1 MFKKLVSNYFNSIKD
16 RKFFY
21 SAIILLAIFCSS
33 LGINNFRFDA
43 SSETLILDNDVDYQ
57 IYEQTNDDFGSSDF
71 LILAIQS
78 SNEIF
83 TLDNLQNLQNLRD
96 KIQVIEGVD
105 SVVSVFDAPILE
117 QPKLSLIKSASND
130 KYLLEDELNLSLAKQ
145 ELIDSPIFSELV
157 ISKDGKT
164 LAFQINLDGKDNYDQ
179 TVIDIRSEIETFKNF
194 NINLAGP
201 SMIVFDTINFI
212 KNDVITFG
220 TITILVFFTFLY
232 LIFRDFWPVTIILL
246 NALIVMFISIGVMGL
261 MDWPISIVSSNF
273 LALLLITSIAISIH
287 ILAKVQTDVDKNIS
301 TSKSLSDIFM
311 PCLFTALTTIVGFA
325 SLILSDIK
333 PVIDFGKM
341 MSVGVLL
348 NLLSSFLFIPLAL
361 ELKNI
366 KSITQKN
373 IADFV
378 YNNGYVQSKG
388 FIKKAW
394 IPFLLI
400 FIPLIIYLPTN
411 LKVENKF
418 IDYFNKETEIYKGME
433 TIDKNLGGT
442 TPFDIILSLPEA
454 IEEVD
459 EEDLFFSENS
469 ETAKYW
475 WKKDNMDKLQKVQN
489 EVSKIDELGK
499 VLSIANGIELAQN
512 LNNNQPLGDLEL
524 AFVRNSLLDSERAQ
538 KVLET
543 FIDETEKSTKIFA
556 RTIDSSPNLN
566 RNELIN
572 SIDKILQKNFEG
584 TEIDYQITGL
594 GVLYNNLLQSLFSSQ
609 IKTLSFV
616 LVSIF
621 LMVSFLFRSLLVGF
635 SVMFIPSISVGVVMS
650 SMSILNIPLDIMT
663 ITIASICVGMS
674 VDYAIH
680 FAWRYLKENDEKKT
694 LLSAGRAILITG
706 STIIM
711 GFLVFLFSNF
721 NPTILFGVFSGIAI
735 FFAMFLSI
743 YLLPRI
749 LDLQSK

>member
-130 KYLLEDELNLSLAKQ
+130 KYLLEDELNLSLAKR

-220 TITILVFFTFLY
+220 TITILVFFIFLY

>member
-117 QPKLSLIKSASND
+117 QPKLSLIKSVSND

-220 TITILVFFTFLY
+220 TITILVFFIFLY

>member
-179 TVIDIRSEIETFKNF
+179 TVIDIRSEIESFKNF

-220 TITILVFFTFLY
+220 TITILVFFIFLY

>member
-1 MFKKLVSNYFNSIKD
+1 MFQKLDSNYFNSIKD

-130 KYLLEDELNLSLAKQ
+130 KYLLEHELNLPLAKQ

-179 TVIDIRSEIETFKNF
+179 TVIDIRSEIESFKNF

-220 TITILVFFTFLY
+220 TITILVFFIFLY

-394 IPFLLI
+394 IPF
-400 FIPLIIYLPTN
+400 
-411 LKVENKF
+411 
-418 IDYFNKETEIYKGME
+418 
-433 TIDKNLGGT
+433 
-442 TPFDIILSLPEA
+442 
-454 IEEVD
+454 
-459 EEDLFFSENS
+459 
-469 ETAKYW
+469 
-475 WKKDNMDKLQKVQN
+475 
-489 EVSKIDELGK
+489 
-499 VLSIANGIELAQN
+499 
-512 LNNNQPLGDLEL
+512 
-524 AFVRNSLLDSERAQ
+524 
-538 KVLET
+538 
-543 FIDETEKSTKIFA
+543 
-556 RTIDSSPNLN
+556 
-566 RNELIN
+566 
-572 SIDKILQKNFEG
+572 
-584 TEIDYQITGL
+584 
-594 GVLYNNLLQSLFSSQ
+594 
-609 IKTLSFV
+609 
-616 LVSIF
+616 
-621 LMVSFLFRSLLVGF
+621 
-635 SVMFIPSISVGVVMS
+635 
-650 SMSILNIPLDIMT
+650 
-663 ITIASICVGMS
+663 
-674 VDYAIH
+674 
-680 FAWRYLKENDEKKT
+680 
-694 LLSAGRAILITG
+694 
-706 STIIM
+706 
-711 GFLVFLFSNF
+711 
-721 NPTILFGVFSGIAI
+721 
-735 FFAMFLSI
+735 
-743 YLLPRI
+743 
-749 LDLQSK
+749 

>member
-220 TITILVFFTFLY
+220 TITILVFFIFLY

-475 WKKDNMDKLQKVQN
+475 WKKENMDKLQKVQN

>member
-164 LAFQINLDGKDNYDQ
+164 LAFQISLDGKDNYDQ

-220 TITILVFFTFLY
+220 TITILVFFIFLY

-572 SIDKILQKNFEG
+572 SIDEILQKNFEG

>member
-1 MFKKLVSNYFNSIKD
+1 MFKKLVSIYFNSIND
-16 RKFFY
+16 RKFLY
-21 SAIILLAIFCSS
+21 SAIILLGIFCSS

-220 TITILVFFTFLY
+220 TITILVFFIFLY

-621 LMVSFLFRSLLVGF
+621 LMVSLLFRSLLVGF

>member
-57 IYEQTNDDFGSSDF
+57 IYQQTNDDFGSSDF

-145 ELIDSPIFSELV
+145 ELIESPIFSELV

-220 TITILVFFTFLY
+220 TITLLVFFIFLY

-433 TIDKNLGGT
+433 TIDKSLGGT

-543 FIDETEKSTKIFA
+543 FIDKTEKSTKIFA

>member
-1 MFKKLVSNYFNSIKD
+1 MFKKLVSNYFNSIKG

-145 ELIDSPIFSELV
+145 ELRDSPIFSELV

-220 TITILVFFTFLY
+220 TITILVFFIFLY

-361 ELKNI
+361 ELKYI

-621 LMVSFLFRSLLVGF
+621 LQQKR
-635 SVMFIPSISVGVVMS
+635 I
-650 SMSILNIPLDIMT
+650 
-663 ITIASICVGMS
+663 
-674 VDYAIH
+674 
-680 FAWRYLKENDEKKT
+680 K
-694 LLSAGRAILITG
+694 RAF
-706 STIIM
+706 TII
-711 GFLVFLFSNF
+711 LKSH
-721 NPTILFGVFSGIAI
+721 
-735 FFAMFLSI
+735 
-743 YLLPRI
+743 
-749 LDLQSK
+749 

>member
-1 MFKKLVSNYFNSIKD
+1 MFKKLVSNYFNSIKG

-220 TITILVFFTFLY
+220 TITILVFFIFLY

-621 LMVSFLFRSLLVGF
+621 LMVSLLFRSLLVGF

>member
-57 IYEQTNDDFGSSDF
+57 IYEKTNDDFGSSDF

-220 TITILVFFTFLY
+220 TITILVFFIFLY

-735 FFAMFLSI
+735 LIAMFLSI

>member
-1 MFKKLVSNYFNSIKD
+1 MFKKLVSNYFNSIKG

-145 ELIDSPIFSELV
+145 ELRDSPIFSELV

-220 TITILVFFTFLY
+220 TITILVFFIFLY

-475 WKKDNMDKLQKVQN
+475 WKKENMDKLQKVQN
-489 EVSKIDELGK
+489 EVSKLDELGK

>member
-96 KIQVIEGVD
+96 NIQVIEGVD

-145 ELIDSPIFSELV
+145 ELRDSPIFSELV

-220 TITILVFFTFLY
+220 TITILVFFIFLY

-572 SIDKILQKNFEG
+572 SIDEILQKNFEG

-706 STIIM
+706 FTIIL

>member
-1 MFKKLVSNYFNSIKD
+1 MFKKLVSNYFNSIKG

-145 ELIDSPIFSELV
+145 ELRDSPIFSELV

-220 TITILVFFTFLY
+220 TITILVFFIFLY

>member
-16 RKFFY
+16 KKFFY
-21 SAIILLAIFCSS
+21 SAIILFGIFCSS

-130 KYLLEDELNLSLAKQ
+130 KYLLEDELNLPLAKQ

-179 TVIDIRSEIETFKNF
+179 TVIDIRSEIQSFKNF

-220 TITILVFFTFLY
+220 TITILVFFIFLY

-499 VLSIANGIELAQN
+499 ILSIANGIELAQN

-616 LVSIF
+616 LISIF

>member
-1 MFKKLVSNYFNSIKD
+1 MFKKLVSKYFNSIKD

-220 TITILVFFTFLY
+220 TITILVFFIFLY

-373 IADFV
+373 IAYFV

-388 FIKKAW
+388 FIRKAW

-572 SIDKILQKNFEG
+572 SIDKILQTNFEG

>member
-220 TITILVFFTFLY
+220 TITILVFFIFLY

-246 NALIVMFISIGVMGL
+246 NALIVMFVSIGVMGL

-388 FIKKAW
+388 FIKKVW

>member
-21 SAIILLAIFCSS
+21 SAIILFGIFCSS

-130 KYLLEDELNLSLAKQ
+130 KYLLEDELNLPLAKQ

-179 TVIDIRSEIETFKNF
+179 TVIDIRSEIQTFKNF

-220 TITILVFFTFLY
+220 TITVLVFFIFLY

-348 NLLSSFLFIPLAL
+348 NLLSSFVFIPLAL

-366 KSITQKN
+366 KSITHKN

-616 LVSIF
+616 LASIF

-735 FFAMFLSI
+735 FFAMILSI

>member
-130 KYLLEDELNLSLAKQ
+130 KYLLEDELDLSLAKQ

-194 NINLAGP
+194 DINLAGP

-220 TITILVFFTFLY
+220 TITILVFFIFLY

>member
-130 KYLLEDELNLSLAKQ
+130 KYLLEDELNLPLAKQ

-179 TVIDIRSEIETFKNF
+179 TVIDIRSEIQTFKNF

-220 TITILVFFTFLY
+220 TITILVFFIFLY

>member
-16 RKFFY
+16 KKFFY
-21 SAIILLAIFCSS
+21 SAIILFGIFCSS

-145 ELIDSPIFSELV
+145 ELRDSPIFSELV

-220 TITILVFFTFLY
+220 TITILVFFIFLY

-499 VLSIANGIELAQN
+499 ILSIANGIELAQN

>member
-96 KIQVIEGVD
+96 KIQAIEGVD

-220 TITILVFFTFLY
+220 TITILVFFIFLY

>member
-1 MFKKLVSNYFNSIKD
+1 MFKKLVSNYFNSIKG

-145 ELIDSPIFSELV
+145 ELRDSPIFSELV

-220 TITILVFFTFLY
+220 TITILVFFIFLY

-706 STIIM
+706 PTIIM

>member
-21 SAIILLAIFCSS
+21 SAIILFGIFCSS

-130 KYLLEDELNLSLAKQ
+130 KYLLEDELNLPLAKQ

-179 TVIDIRSEIETFKNF
+179 TVIDIRSEIQTFKNF

-220 TITILVFFTFLY
+220 TITVLVFFIFLY

-348 NLLSSFLFIPLAL
+348 NLLSSFVFIPLAL

-366 KSITQKN
+366 KSLTHKN

-418 IDYFNKETEIYKGME
+418 IDYFNKETEIYMGME

-616 LVSIF
+616 LASIF

-735 FFAMFLSI
+735 FFAMILSI

>member
-1 MFKKLVSNYFNSIKD
+1 M
-16 RKFFY
+16 
-21 SAIILLAIFCSS
+21 
-33 LGINNFRFDA
+33 
-43 SSETLILDNDVDYQ
+43 ILDNDVDYQ

-145 ELIDSPIFSELV
+145 ELRDSPIFSELV

-220 TITILVFFTFLY
+220 TITILVFFIFLY

>member
-145 ELIDSPIFSELV
+145 ELRDSPIFSELV

-179 TVIDIRSEIETFKNF
+179 TVIDIRSEIESFKNF

-220 TITILVFFTFLY
+220 TITILVFFIFLY

-475 WKKDNMDKLQKVQN
+475 WKKENMDKLQNVQN
-489 EVSKIDELGK
+489 EVSKLDELGK

-616 LVSIF
+616 LISIF

-680 FAWRYLKENDEKKT
+680 FAWRYLKENDERKT

>member
-220 TITILVFFTFLY
+220 TITILVFFIFLY

-378 YNNGYVQSKG
+378 YNNGYMQSKG

>member
-220 TITILVFFTFLY
+220 TITILVFFIFLY
-232 LIFRDFWPVTIILL
+232 LVFRDFWPVTIILL

>member
-1 MFKKLVSNYFNSIKD
+1 MFKKLVSNYFNSIKG

-96 KIQVIEGVD
+96 KIQAIEGVD

-145 ELIDSPIFSELV
+145 ELINSPIFSELV

-220 TITILVFFTFLY
+220 TITILVFFIFLY

-616 LVSIF
+616 LASIF

>member
-21 SAIILLAIFCSS
+21 SAIILFGIFCSS

-130 KYLLEDELNLSLAKQ
+130 KYLLEDELNLPLAKQ

-179 TVIDIRSEIETFKNF
+179 TVIDIRSEIQTFKNF

-220 TITILVFFTFLY
+220 TITVLVFFIFLY

-348 NLLSSFLFIPLAL
+348 NLLSSFVFIPLAL

-366 KSITQKN
+366 KSLTHKN

-616 LVSIF
+616 LASIF

-735 FFAMFLSI
+735 FFAMILSI

>member
-164 LAFQINLDGKDNYDQ
+164 LAFQINLDGKNNYDQ

-220 TITILVFFTFLY
+220 TITILVFFIFLY

-373 IADFV
+373 IADFI

>member
-130 KYLLEDELNLSLAKQ
+130 KYLLEDELHLSLAKQ
-145 ELIDSPIFSELV
+145 ELRDSPIFSELV

-194 NINLAGP
+194 DINLAGP

-220 TITILVFFTFLY
+220 TITILVFFIFLY

-499 VLSIANGIELAQN
+499 ILSIANGIELAQN

>member
-220 TITILVFFTFLY
+220 TITILVFFIFLY

-621 LMVSFLFRSLLVGF
+621 LMVSFLFRSLLVRF

>member
-1 MFKKLVSNYFNSIKD
+1 MFKKLVSNYFNSIKG

-145 ELIDSPIFSELV
+145 ELRDSPIFSELV

-220 TITILVFFTFLY
+220 TITILVFFIFLY

-499 VLSIANGIELAQN
+499 ILSIANGIELAQN

-650 SMSILNIPLDIMT
+650 SMSILNVPLDIMT

>member
-21 SAIILLAIFCSS
+21 SAIILFGIFCSS

-179 TVIDIRSEIETFKNF
+179 TVIDIRSEIQTFKNF

-220 TITILVFFTFLY
+220 TITVLVFFIFLY

-287 ILAKVQTDVDKNIS
+287 ILAKVQTDVDKSIS

-348 NLLSSFLFIPLAL
+348 NLLSSFLFIPLVL

-475 WKKDNMDKLQKVQN
+475 WKKENMDKLQKVQN
-489 EVSKIDELGK
+489 EVSKLDELGK

-706 STIIM
+706 FTIIL

-735 FFAMFLSI
+735 FFAMLLSI

>member
-96 KIQVIEGVD
+96 NIQVIEGVD

-194 NINLAGP
+194 DINLAGP

-220 TITILVFFTFLY
+220 TITILVFFIFLY

-246 NALIVMFISIGVMGL
+246 NALIVMFVSIGVMGL

-616 LVSIF
+616 LISIF

>member
-164 LAFQINLDGKDNYDQ
+164 LAFQINLDGKNNYDQ

-220 TITILVFFTFLY
+220 TITILVFFIFLY

>member
-130 KYLLEDELNLSLAKQ
+130 KYLLEDELDLSLAKQ

-201 SMIVFDTINFI
+201 SMIVFDTNNFI
-212 KNDVITFG
+212 KNDGITFG
-220 TITILVFFTFLY
+220 TITILVFFIFLY

-287 ILAKVQTDVDKNIS
+287 ILAKVQTDVDKSIS

-674 VDYAIH
+674 VEHAIH
-680 FAWRYLKENDEKKT
+680 FAWRFLKENDEKKT